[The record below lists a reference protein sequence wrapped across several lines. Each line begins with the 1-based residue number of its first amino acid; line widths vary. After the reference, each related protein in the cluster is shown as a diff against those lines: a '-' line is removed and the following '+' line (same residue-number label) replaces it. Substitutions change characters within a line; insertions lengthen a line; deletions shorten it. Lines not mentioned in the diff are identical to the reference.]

1 MLRLIPTAVHTE
13 DDVIKTVKAFTEV
26 KEKLFS
32 GQYITEKIEKPI
44 SE

>member
-13 DDVIKTVKAFTEV
+13 DDVHKTVEAFTEV

-32 GQYITEKIEKPI
+32 GKYITEKIEKPI
-44 SE
+44 S